1 MKSYR
6 ETVRPKRFFLKKI
19 KTAKLFVFISHTKGE
34 NTMLRKHSIMIS
46 LIFLTFLFI
55 GCSSK
60 DPDRYYNTKDD
71 FSIEFPK
78 EWENKEN
85 FMRCAVISLSPKEND
100 ADQFRENVNVAVEQL
115 PGEMTLHDYMEK
127 SIPNIA
133 KVITDFQVNEKGTT
147 TINDHEVQWLMYSG
161 RMGTINLKCKQ
172 YYMIQN
178 KRGYVITYSAAPD
191 SYARTISTFEK
202 IAHSFEFE

>member
-1 MKSYR
+1 
-6 ETVRPKRFFLKKI
+6 
-19 KTAKLFVFISHTKGE
+19 
-34 NTMLRKHSIMIS
+34 MIS

-78 EWENKEN
+78 E
-85 FMRCAVISLSPKEND
+85 ND

-115 PGEMTLHDYMEK
+115 PGEMNLHDYMEK

-178 KRGYVITYSAAPD
+178 KRGYVITCSAAPD